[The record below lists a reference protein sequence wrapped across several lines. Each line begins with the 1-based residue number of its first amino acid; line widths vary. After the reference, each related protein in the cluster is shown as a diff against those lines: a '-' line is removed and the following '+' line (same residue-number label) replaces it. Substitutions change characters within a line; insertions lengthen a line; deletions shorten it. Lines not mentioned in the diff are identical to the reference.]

1 MPFQPDQLSLEI
13 LADIYKEAFSDP
25 NAANVIVRG
34 GNSVCEIKSKY
45 GAWPVLLSRGENEI
59 NFQTRIRL
67 KQLPVNVIYQTVYE
81 LNHAM
86 PKIKFVLVQNNP
98 NDPRIDLSL
107 NYLMFESQI
116 IDSDILV
123 ALFHVFDESVEIVF
137 DAIGEL
143 IDN

>member
-1 MPFQPDQLSLEI
+1 MAAAIMATFSSTGDRAGTANRCQALST
-13 LADIYKEAFSDP
+13 APAK
-25 NAANVIVRG
+25 AAI
-34 GNSVCEIKSKY
+34 EIKSKY

>member
-1 MPFQPDQLSLEI
+1 MPFQLDQLSLEI
-13 LADIYKEAFSDP
+13 LADIYKKAFSDP
-25 NAANVIVRG
+25 NAANVIVFG
-34 GNSVCEIKSKY
+34 DNSVCEIKSKY

-59 NFQTRIRL
+59 HFQTRIRL

-81 LNHAM
+81 LNHAF

-107 NYLMFESQI
+107 NYQMFESQI